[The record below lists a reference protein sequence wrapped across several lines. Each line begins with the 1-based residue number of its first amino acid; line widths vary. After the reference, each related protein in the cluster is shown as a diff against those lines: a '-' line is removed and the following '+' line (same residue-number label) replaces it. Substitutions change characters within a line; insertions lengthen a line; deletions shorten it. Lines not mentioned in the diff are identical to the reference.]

1 MFSGADE
8 QRLLEASMAYIAG
21 KPIMSDAEFDEL
33 KLRLK
38 VRCTLGYSA
47 SMLLCSLSR

>member
-1 MFSGADE
+1 MISGADE

-21 KPIMSDAEFDEL
+21 KPIMSDAEFNDL

-38 VRCTLGYSA
+38 VGIYPGF
-47 SMLLCSLSR
+47 LLPMTERIC